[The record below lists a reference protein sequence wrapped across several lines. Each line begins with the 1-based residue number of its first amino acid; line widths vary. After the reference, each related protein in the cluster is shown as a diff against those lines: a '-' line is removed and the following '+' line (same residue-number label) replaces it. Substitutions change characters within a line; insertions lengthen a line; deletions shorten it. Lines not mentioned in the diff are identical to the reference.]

1 MTYWLIN
8 LLTDWLTDW
17 LTSWFLLINGLINWL
32 AEWLILADW
41 LTGWMTDWL
50 AKWQSVSNWLIDW
63 LTDYLTDW
71 LTDWR
76 TVILIDWLTYNWL
89 TQMTQTSDW
98 TSKTHFSLFCA
109 NGQRPKEGDWQIRTL
124 TRHTCTYWRCKKI
137 NNSCI
142 WTSLIKTRNELG
154 RKMSAGVSVNDSF
167 SLYDASEKHL
177 KEKSRRLHWRFIFLY
192 SLIFF
197 FIKDP
202 GSWGCG
208 GGWGKRRFRLSM
220 KRFCME
226 ACMAQ

>member
-8 LLTDWLTDW
+8 FLTDWLTDW

-124 TRHTCTYWRCKKI
+124 TRHTCTDWRWDTCGIAWWDWDTGRGTSWNTPCKQAHYWEIFVK
-137 NNSCI
+137 NSQVS
-142 WTSLIKTRNELG
+142 WPRTDVNVNVL
-154 RKMSAGVSVNDSF
+154 RKV
-167 SLYDASEKHL
+167 
-177 KEKSRRLHWRFIFLY
+177 FIFPI
-192 SLIFF
+192 LISRMSYWLL
-197 FIKDP
+197 K
-202 GSWGCG
+202 
-208 GGWGKRRFRLSM
+208 
-220 KRFCME
+220 
-226 ACMAQ
+226 Q